1 MLVHLHPSE
10 QKGRGFEQVV
20 ATVQH
25 QLLLQLQPFR
35 RASAGHS
42 DG

>member
-10 QKGRGFEQVV
+10 QKGRGSEQVV

-25 QLLLQLQPFR
+25 QLLLQLLPFQR
-35 RASAGHS
+35 VSAGHS